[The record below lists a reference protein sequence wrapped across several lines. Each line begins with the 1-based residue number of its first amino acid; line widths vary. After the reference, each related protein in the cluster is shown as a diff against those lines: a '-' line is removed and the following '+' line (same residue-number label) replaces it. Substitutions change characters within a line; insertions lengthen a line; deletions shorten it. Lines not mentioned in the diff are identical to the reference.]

1 MWTELSRRTFYA
13 AIVIAVVDVA
23 LLVAVPPRGI
33 DAAIGLVVLLL
44 CAYAVVSVWRRERS
58 LA

>member
-1 MWTELSRRTFYA
+1 
-13 AIVIAVVDVA
+13 VIAVVDVA

-44 CAYAVVSVWRRERS
+44 CAYAVVRVWRRERS